1 MIESKIDSK
10 IYLARFRNGGIKMVK
25 TYNKLIRDRIP
36 EIIEK
41 DGKTCKTHVLS
52 EKDYKSALNFKLLE
66 EMKEYQEGFDLHELA
81 DLQEVINAIVL
92 ANGLS
97 LKDFDEIREAK
108 AKANGGFSKR
118 LFLESVDD

>member
-1 MIESKIDSK
+1 MKKE
-10 IYLARFRNGGIKMVK
+10 
-25 TYNKLIRDRIP
+25 YNKLIRDRIP

-41 DGKTCKTHVLS
+41 DGKTCKTRVLS
-52 EKDYKSALNFKLLE
+52 EKDYKSALNSKLLE
-66 EMKEYQEGFDLHELA
+66 EMKEYQEGFDLRELA

-97 LKDFDEIREAK
+97 LKEFDEIREAK

-118 LFLESVDD
+118 LFLESVDDGKK